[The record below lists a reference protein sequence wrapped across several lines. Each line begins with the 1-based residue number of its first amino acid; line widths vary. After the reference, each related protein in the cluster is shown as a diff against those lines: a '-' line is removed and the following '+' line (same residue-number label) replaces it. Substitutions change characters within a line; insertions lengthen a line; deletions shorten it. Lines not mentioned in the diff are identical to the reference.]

1 MQTDYK
7 RWLEKAKRHLSTAHL
22 NHDNKGFDD
31 TTCYFTHQTAEL
43 ALKAFLM
50 AKNTDFPKVHALPQL
65 LSLCMTI
72 DPDFSHNM
80 DDMAFL
86 NGFYIEAKYPL
97 DIAIEPSPKDVQRAL
112 SCASQIVDFVEK
124 KLQCPRQRLGFR

>member
-7 RWLEKAKRHLSTAHL
+7 QWLTKAKRHLTTAHL
-22 NHDNKGFDD
+22 NHNNKGFGD

-43 ALKAFLM
+43 ALKAYLV
-50 AKNTDFPKVHALPQL
+50 AKRIDFPKVHALPQL
-65 LSLCMTI
+65 ISLCMTE
-72 DPDFSHNM
+72 DPDFSRVA

-97 DIAIEPSPKDVQRAL
+97 DITFEPTEKDIQRAL
-112 SCASQIVDFVEK
+112 TSAGQIVEFVEK
-124 KLQCPRQRLGFR
+124 KLQ